1 MYTTLD
7 FIISQHKDLQLPGTP
22 IVGFDQPLWK
32 LGMVVKRNMGLSI
45 NLMLGNFHTQGSFL
59 GSMGYVMKNSRLAQ
73 AFATVYGEEPVKKFL
88 SGKSYERAMRA
99 HGLATSVIKKM
110 LLEQVDNDDRYAIG
124 AAKEFFESLME
135 ENSTPFDP
143 KTLQDA
149 PVVEH
154 LMDVLEKVKN

>member
-1 MYTTLD
+1 
-7 FIISQHKDLQLPGTP
+7 
-22 IVGFDQPLWK
+22 
-32 LGMVVKRNMGLSI
+32 
-45 NLMLGNFHTQGSFL
+45 MLGNFHTQGSFL

-149 PVVEH
+149 PVVEN